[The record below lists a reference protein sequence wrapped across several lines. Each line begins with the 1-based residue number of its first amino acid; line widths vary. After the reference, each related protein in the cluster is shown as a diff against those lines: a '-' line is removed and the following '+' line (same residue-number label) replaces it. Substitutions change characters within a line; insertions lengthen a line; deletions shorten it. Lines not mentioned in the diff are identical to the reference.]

1 MNKVSLETRQKR
13 IIENRKR
20 WLFAHRNKDHWNVA
34 VELPDECWS
43 AYVGAIKLYA
53 TQMINDNTGLY
64 AEIVE
69 MPTDA
74 IINGLAA
81 SDEIKAV
88 ICAHILCEDTSVLTD
103 SQLIKIRGLLI
114 DWLKKARYFTPAFSN
129 RFDRCIDDITSELRD
144 RAEQWYCQE
153 CNTQFADEYDFNNHI
168 EIVSGFGYYDPPEE
182 RCIKPD
188 TYSGSDIDD
197 DYSYLCDIEF

>member
-129 RFDRCIDDITSELRD
+129 RFNRYDGIVEREIEYRYDGYVNDNRCERDCDNCQYYHIVPAYMGYNGGYPQPGEYMCEL
-144 RAEQWYCQE
+144 E
-153 CNTQFADEYDFNNHI
+153 N
-168 EIVSGFGYYDPPEE
+168 EE
-182 RCIKPD
+182 
-188 TYSGSDIDD
+188 
-197 DYSYLCDIEF
+197 IEF

>member
-1 MNKVSLETRQKR
+1 MYKVSLVLRRERVDSRRDT
-13 IIENRKR
+13 
-20 WLFAHRNKDHWNVA
+20 WLFAHRNKDNWNVA

-64 AEIVE
+64 GGIVE

-88 ICAHILCEDTSVLTD
+88 ICAHILCEDTSVLSD
-103 SQLIKIRGLLI
+103 SQLIKIRRLLI
-114 DWLKKARYFTPAFSN
+114 DWQKKAKYFTPIFSN
-129 RFDRCIDDITSELRD
+129 RFNRCETKINTEMEC
-144 RAEQWYCQE
+144 RAEQWYCYE
-153 CNTQFADEYDFNNHI
+153 CDTQFADVYDFNDHI
-168 EIVSGFGYYDPPEE
+168 EYVPGTSYYDPPEE
-182 RCIKPD
+182 RCRKSD
-188 TYSGSDIDD
+188 EYSSD
-197 DYSYLCDIEF
+197 DYADLYDFLF

>member
-20 WLFAHRNKDHWNVA
+20 WLYVYEIRDNWNA
-34 VELPDECWS
+34 PVELSDEYWQ

-114 DWLKKARYFTPAFSN
+114 DWLKKARYFTPAFSS
-129 RFDRCIDDITSELRD
+129 RFDRCIDGITSELRD

-168 EIVSGFGYYDPPEE
+168 EYVPGTSYYDPPEE
-182 RCIKPD
+182 RCRKSD
-188 TYSGSDIDD
+188 EYSSD
-197 DYSYLCDIEF
+197 DYADLYDFLF

>member
-20 WLFAHRNKDHWNVA
+20 WLYVYEIRDNWNA
-34 VELPDECWS
+34 PVELSDEYWQ

-88 ICAHILCEDTSVLTD
+88 ICAHILCEDASVLTD

-129 RFDRCIDDITSELRD
+129 RFNRYDGIVEREIEYRYDGYVNDNRCERDCDNCQYYHIVPAYMGYNGGYPQPGEYMCEL
-144 RAEQWYCQE
+144 E
-153 CNTQFADEYDFNNHI
+153 N
-168 EIVSGFGYYDPPEE
+168 EE
-182 RCIKPD
+182 
-188 TYSGSDIDD
+188 
-197 DYSYLCDIEF
+197 IEF